1 VELSR
6 YASTPFGETR
16 RTSGA
21 HGYVAYFPRTIPR
34 TMTLPLPT
42 VRLLADAEAALGR
55 LAAVGQLLPNPQLL
69 LRPYLL
75 REALASTRIE
85 GTQATMAEIFEADAS
100 GQAPNADQEEVLNYV
115 AALEW
120 GLEHLAAL
128 PLSSRLVREMHRR
141 LMAGVRGRGRA
152 PGEFRTSQNWIGGA
166 GSTVADARFVPP
178 PPQELPALMSDWERF
193 ANEEGELPLLV
204 QNALLHSQFETI
216 HPFLDG
222 NGRLGRLLLVF
233 FLQARGR
240 LSAPLL
246 YLSASLERDRQ
257 RYYDTLQILHESG
270 DPIPWIELFLSAVQ
284 TQSLD
289 AVGRAQRILELREQ
303 YRQAALG
310 VGTANSLA
318 LADLVCERPL
328 VTTRLVEE
336 HLGVSRPTAVRLLR
350 QLAEAGVLTEK
361 GAGARGQR
369 RYVASEMLAAVA
381 GELSP
386 DWTPRG
392 GDRRSGRHLGNG

>member
-1 VELSR
+1 
-6 YASTPFGETR
+6 
-16 RTSGA
+16 
-21 HGYVAYFPRTIPR
+21 
-34 TMTLPLPT
+34 MTLPLPT

-240 LSAPLL
+240 LGAPLL

-270 DPIPWIELFLSAVQ
+270 DPIPWIEIFLSAVQ

-310 VGTANSLA
+310 VGTANSLV